1 MKVSKWN
8 LSPLQIIY
16 GLAIIN
22 SLALIFFVGW
32 KTCPDSITYVQAW
45 DVISSG
51 EIDKWRTPIYPIF
64 LGVIQSIV
72 GKEYLHIA
80 TICIQQ
86 FIFLL
91 SIQYFYQAI
100 RQLCQNL
107 TVVFWITLFYALH
120 PGVSSW
126 NNFILTESL
135 AVIFSVFLIYSAL
148 KVWKEASL
156 KACFY
161 FTLWLLLLI
170 FLRPAFVYMLPV
182 SLVAW
187 IMAGFKRKE
196 IRRVS
201 FICIAGVITVSCCQ
215 LLYMKAF
222 ETKYG
227 VFTPSGISTVNQYYI
242 ARQSGMLNPNL
253 IKHPQLKNYIEN
265 SITQKGQSTENHVE
279 ICNEIEELEKL
290 YELKEMQNAISVS
303 NKNNPIGYIKKAG
316 GRLFRAAHGSY
327 PPSYCEGTYLWFSH
341 LFAVPFY
348 VMYQFLFIYF
358 LVLLYWMYRYKT
370 VPWFSSFL
378 FMLGCSN
385 LIVAIVGAQAEWS
398 RLVLPS
404 LPIYLLMFG
413 QLCNLIRISKAPH
426 GRLE

>member
-86 FIFLL
+86 LIFLL

-196 IRRVS
+196 IRSVS

-227 VFTPSGISTVNQYYI
+227 VFTPSGISTVNQYCLAKQGNI
-242 ARQSGMLNPNL
+242 LNPDL
-253 IKHPQLKNYIEN
+253 IKHPKLKTYIERTIN
-265 SITQKGQSTENHVE
+265 KETDEVFDHF
-279 ICNEIEELEKL
+279 ELRDI
-290 YELKEMQNAISVS
+290 QDAVSVS

-327 PPSYCEGTYLWFSH
+327 PPSYCEGTYLWLSH

-358 LVLLYWMYRYKT
+358 LVLLYWMYRHKT

-404 LPIYLLMFG
+404 LPSI
-413 QLCNLIRISKAPH
+413 C
-426 GRLE
+426 